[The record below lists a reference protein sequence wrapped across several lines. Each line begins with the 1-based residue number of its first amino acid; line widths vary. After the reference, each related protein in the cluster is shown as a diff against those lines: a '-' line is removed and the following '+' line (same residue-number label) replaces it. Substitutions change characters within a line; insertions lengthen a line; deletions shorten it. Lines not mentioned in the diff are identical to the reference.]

1 MSELTKVV
9 KLNKLDKN
17 KREIEMKKV
26 LVLLTLILSF
36 SSFAIELP
44 DAKEQGLIGE
54 QNNGLLGVVEHSPE
68 VELLVKTINAKRL
81 EKYAQIAKKNG
92 MTIEQVSLLAGEK
105 TIKKTVAGQFIQNA
119 SGQWVV
125 K

>member
-1 MSELTKVV
+1 
-9 KLNKLDKN
+9 
-17 KREIEMKKV
+17 MKKLLILCT
-26 LVLLTLILSF
+26 LVLSF

-54 QNNGLLGVVEHSPE
+54 QTNGLLGVVESSKE
-68 VELLVKTINAKRL
+68 VETLVKKINALRL
-81 EKYAQIAKKNG
+81 SKYAQIAEKNG
-92 MTIEQVSLLAGEK
+92 MTASQVSLLAGEK
-105 TIKKTVAGQFIQNA
+105 TIKKTVAGQYIQNA

>member
-1 MSELTKVV
+1 
-9 KLNKLDKN
+9 
-17 KREIEMKKV
+17 MKKL
-26 LVLLTLILSF
+26 LVLFTLVLSF

-54 QNNGLLGVVEHSPE
+54 QTNGLLGVVESSPE
-68 VELLVKTINAKRL
+68 VEEIVKDINARRL
-81 EKYAQIAKKNG
+81 ARYSQLAEKNG
-92 MTIEQVSLLAGEK
+92 MTMEQISLLAGEK
-105 TIKKTVAGQFIQNA
+105 TMKKTPAGQYIQNA

>member
-1 MSELTKVV
+1 
-9 KLNKLDKN
+9 
-17 KREIEMKKV
+17 MKKI

-44 DAKEQGLIGE
+44 EAKEQGLIGE
-54 QNNGLLGVVEHSPE
+54 QSNGLLGVVESSTE
-68 VELLVKTINAKRL
+68 VEVLVKKINARRL
-81 EKYAQIAKKNG
+81 EKYAQIAQKNS

-105 TIKKTVAGQFIQNA
+105 TIKKTAAGQFIKNA

>member
-1 MSELTKVV
+1 
-9 KLNKLDKN
+9 
-17 KREIEMKKV
+17 MKK
-26 LVLLTLILSF
+26 LLILCTLIFTF

-54 QNNGLLGVVEHSPE
+54 QRNGLLGVVESSTE
-68 VELLVKTINAKRL
+68 VEELVKEINTRRL
-81 EKYAQIAKKNG
+81 SKYSQIAEKNG
-92 MTIEQVSLLAGEK
+92 MTVTQVSLLAGEK
-105 TIKKTVAGQFIQNA
+105 TIKKTAAGQYIQNA

>member
-1 MSELTKVV
+1 
-9 KLNKLDKN
+9 
-17 KREIEMKKV
+17 MKKI

-44 DAKEQGLIGE
+44 EAKEQGLIGE
-54 QNNGLLGVVEHSPE
+54 QSNGLLGVVESSAE
-68 VELLVKTINAKRL
+68 VEVLVRTINARRL
-81 EKYAQIAKKNG
+81 EKYAQIAQKNS

-105 TIKKTVAGQFIQNA
+105 TIKKTAAGQFIKNTA
-119 SGQWVV
+119 GQWVV

>member
-1 MSELTKVV
+1 
-9 KLNKLDKN
+9 
-17 KREIEMKKV
+17 MKKL
-26 LVLLTLILSF
+26 LVLFTFVLSF

-54 QNNGLLGVVEHSPE
+54 QTNGLLGIIESSTE
-68 VELLVKTINAKRL
+68 VEVLVQTINEGRL
-81 EKYAQIAKKNG
+81 AKYAQIAKKNG
-92 MTIEQVSLLAGEK
+92 LTVDQVSVLVGEK
-105 TIKKTVAGQFIQNA
+105 AIKKTPAGQYIQNG

>member
-1 MSELTKVV
+1 
-9 KLNKLDKN
+9 
-17 KREIEMKKV
+17 MKKL
-26 LVLLTLILSF
+26 LVLFTLVLSF

-54 QNNGLLGVVEHSPE
+54 QKNGLLGVVESSPE
-68 VELLVKTINAKRL
+68 VEKLVKDINERRL
-81 EKYAQIAKKNG
+81 GKYSQIAEKNG
-92 MTIEQVSLLAGEK
+92 MTVEQVSLLAGEK
-105 TIKKTVAGQFIQNA
+105 TMKKTPAGQYIQNA